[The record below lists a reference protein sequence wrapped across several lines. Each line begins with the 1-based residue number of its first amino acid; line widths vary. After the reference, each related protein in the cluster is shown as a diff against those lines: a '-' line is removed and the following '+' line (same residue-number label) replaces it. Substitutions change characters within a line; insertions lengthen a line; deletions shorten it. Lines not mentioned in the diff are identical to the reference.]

1 MPRSSFR
8 SLNVHAGL
16 MAMRI
21 RSLGYRTDLIFARAH
36 GEVADRGDHLVIRT
50 PSNPGFYWGNF
61 LLFAHPPEQGSLERW
76 KERFHEEIAAR
87 QPARHLAFGWDSPE
101 GE

>member
-1 MPRSSFR
+1 
-8 SLNVHAGL
+8 

-36 GEVADRGDHLVIRT
+36 GQVANRGDHLVIRT

-61 LLFAHPPEQGSLERW
+61 LLSPVRRSKGRW
-76 KERFHEEIAAR
+76 S
-87 QPARHLAFGWDSPE
+87 AFTRRSPRASRRGIWRSGGIRRRASGDTLNRSWTPDSC
-101 GE
+101 